1 MGVLW
6 QVQSLDK
13 HGFLPAVEIKVVCLE
28 VDGRDWLGGSFP
40 HRQGTWQLRSGACH
54 ITALKISSA
63 FDARHRAVIQSV
75 PWLEPA
81 RIKPYHVLPLRTAS
95 QQAARMMKTNFSS
108 RKTKDLSLLVSGTG
122 NACEKQKNKTV
133 LSHDCRGRKV
143 EGKTASAVFLFPL
156 KVINHVWKEATV
168 RKWLLTSQRLAPR

>member
-1 MGVLW
+1 MGILW

-13 HGFLPAVEIKVVCLE
+13 HGFLPAAEIKVVCLD

-40 HRQGTWQLRSGACH
+40 HRQGTWQLRSGGRH

-81 RIKPYHVLPLRTAS
+81 RIKPHHVLPLRTAS
-95 QQAARMMKTNFSS
+95 QQAGKIMKTKLSS
-108 RKTKDLSLLVSGTG
+108 RKMKDFNLLVSCIGG
-122 NACEKQKNKTV
+122 ACGKQKQTKQN
-133 LSHDCRGRKV
+133 
-143 EGKTASAVFLFPL
+143 SAFSWLYSREKCYFFFSL
-156 KVINHVWKEATV
+156 KLINHVWKKATL